1 MSDLH
6 IDHVSTRLLDVPL
19 FRPHGFATFTATS
32 QPILLVEVGL
42 AGGVTGYGEGV
53 VPGGPWWGGESA
65 ETMQVIVEKYLAPI
79 MQGLSLIHI

>member
-42 AGGVTGYGEGV
+42 ACLLYTSDAADE
-53 VPGGPWWGGESA
+53 
-65 ETMQVIVEKYLAPI
+65 
-79 MQGLSLIHI
+79 